1 MYVDEPPKDG
11 NIPDFNI
18 SKNGIFPFRA
28 YQRCFRLF
36 QSRFLERY
44 SPAEPIAMF
53 HSERPYWSDRI
64 QNMPLF
70 KADSV
75 SKIIKQE

>member
-18 SKNGIFPFRA
+18 SKIYICPFSD
-28 YQRCFRLF
+28 LLEKL
-36 QSRFLERY
+36 SVLSKRFLERY

-53 HSERPYWSDRI
+53 HSE
-64 QNMPLF
+64 
-70 KADSV
+70 
-75 SKIIKQE
+75 